1 MREDFYRAFEE
12 KYRGSRDMIKS
23 RLKVYLPFI
32 VPLKKIYANT
42 EALDLGCG
50 RGEWLELL
58 GEEGFD
64 AHGVDLDKGMLEA
77 CNDKNLSAR
86 VCDAVKALKE
96 ADSDSLVI
104 VSAFHVV
111 EHVSFEYLQNLV
123 AEALR
128 VLKPGGLLIMET
140 PNPENLVVGTSS
152 FYLDPTHQKP
162 IPPQLLAFVPELE
175 GFARTKILR
184 LQESKDLAG
193 NNTPGLNNVLDGV
206 SPDYAVIAQK
216 KALKK
221 ITNRF
226 NKAFSQ
232 DYGLSLSFLA
242 ERFDNRFNQA
252 EQKAGQAEQKAGQA
266 EEKAGQAEEK
276 AGQAEEKAGQAEQ
289 KAGQAEEKAGQAEQK
304 ADQAQISKSEM
315 LSQINQAFEAVKE
328 AHSLVK
334 QAEFRAAEA
343 GNKLQNSQKREA
355 SANEKLH
362 QIREDLNHKQIHIQK
377 LESDLMDM
385 QQELHSIHHANHHH
399 FTELKAAREELH
411 NVHQA
416 NNHHWAQLEATR
428 KELDEVHQAN
438 HHHWQLA
445 EERQQQIDTLLK
457 SKSWRIT
464 WPLRQ
469 LMRGAKGV
477 IKLLVTLIKA
487 ALKPALKVLIKK
499 VLQRQRL
506 HSTLKKWL
514 QKFPGVYGHLRQF
527 ALHHGL
533 IHTPVAFAPPVAPRH
548 EEPAQHQEQ
557 NMSPENES
565 IEALESLT
573 PHARRIYHDLKAAIE
588 QRQKERN

>member
-128 VLKPGGLLIMET
+128 VLKPGGLLIIET

-266 EEKAGQAEEK
+266 EQ
-276 AGQAEEKAGQAEQ
+276 KAGQAEQ
-289 KAGQAEEKAGQAEQK
+289 KAGQAEQKAGQAEQK
-304 ADQAQISKSEM
+304 AG
-315 LSQINQAFEAVKE
+315 
-328 AHSLVK
+328 
-334 QAEFRAAEA
+334 QAEQKAGQAEQKAGQAEA
-343 GNKLQNSQKREA
+343 IARQALDAAHRAEEQLMAIQNSR
-355 SANEKLH
+355 
-362 QIREDLNHKQIHIQK
+362 
-377 LESDLMDM
+377 
-385 QQELHSIHHANHHH
+385 
-399 FTELKAAREELH
+399 
-411 NVHQA
+411 
-416 NNHHWAQLEATR
+416 
-428 KELDEVHQAN
+428 
-438 HHHWQLA
+438 
-445 EERQQQIDTLLK
+445 
-457 SKSWRIT
+457 SWRIT
-464 WPLRQ
+464 QPLRAGANVARWFKQ
-469 LMRGAKGV
+469 GTTAWLTFAPQSRPRRTLRLALMHL
-477 IKLLVTLIKA
+477 KLYVSRRPRLKSITLKC
-487 ALKPALKVLIKK
+487 LQPFPRLQERLKK
-499 VLQRQRL
+499 VGAETQ
-506 HSTLKKWL
+506 
-514 QKFPGVYGHLRQF
+514 
-527 ALHHGL
+527 HHPVVQP
-533 IHTPVAFAPPVAPRH
+533 TP
-548 EEPAQHQEQ
+548 EGSEY
-557 NMSPENES
+557 
-565 IEALESLT
+565 LT
-573 PHARRIYHDLKAAIE
+573 PYARRIYHDLKAAIE
-588 QRQKERN
+588 QRQKEQN